1 MLVKANSR
9 SIIPQPAW
17 PGLSFEGL
25 LGPGAWF
32 NLGGINSPNK
42 RGRDMRK
49 VIGAVAAALLLAV
62 TVNVSANDGF
72 YVGVNASAYYLDSS
86 RFEGGGENPIVGGVQ
101 LGYRFFNKQ
110 MAVEAGWGS
119 QFGSGAFET
128 LKADFFYFIGDDVNK
143 WRPYVTVGYAYYE
156 QDTNRNPTLDNS
168 NQKYTDQGVIGAG
181 LAKMIADHW
190 EFRGDVRYLG
200 EISGD
205 SSSDASLN
213 FAINYYFRAPPAE
226 PVVVAVVPAPAPA
239 PAPEPEIRTIT
250 VRLNVEFE
258 FDKAVVRAI
267 YGDELEAVANAMKVH
282 EDIELVLEG
291 HTDSV
296 GSEDYNQGLSER
308 RVAAVEAK
316 LAEDYGI
323 DPNRIATV
331 GYGETRP
338 IADNDTAEGRA
349 QNRRV
354 IGEMSFTEVVV
365 D

>member
-1 MLVKANSR
+1 
-9 SIIPQPAW
+9 
-17 PGLSFEGL
+17 
-25 LGPGAWF
+25 
-32 NLGGINSPNK
+32 
-42 RGRDMRK
+42 MRK
-49 VIGAVAAALLLAV
+49 VIATVAAALLLAV
-62 TVNVSANDGF
+62 TVNVNANDGL
-72 YVGVNASAYYLDSS
+72 YVGASVSAYYLDSG
-86 RFEGGGENPIVGGVQ
+86 RFDGGGESPIVGGAQ
-101 LGYRFFNKQ
+101 FGYRFFDKQ
-110 MAVEAGWGS
+110 MAVEAGWGT
-119 QFGSGAFET
+119 QFGKSSFET
-128 LKADFFYFIGDDVNK
+128 IKADFFYFIGDDVEK
-143 WRPYVTVGYAYYE
+143 WRPYVTLGYVYYK
-156 QDTNRNPTLDNS
+156 QDTTRDPTLDS
-168 NQKYTDQGVIGAG
+168 SDQKYTDQGSIGAG
-181 LAKMIADHW
+181 MAKMIADHW
-190 EFRGDVRYLG
+190 EFRGDLRYVG
-200 EISGD
+200 EFDGD
-205 SSSDASLN
+205 SNSDASLN

-296 GSEDYNQGLSER
+296 GGEEYNQGLSER

-338 IADNDTAEGRA
+338 IADNDTDEGRA